1 MESHLEIDNATRSL
15 LKKPLGKLI
24 RKEKPLITDLL
35 EFIENPPKIVTV
47 GDVTTL
53 NILTVG
59 ISPSIAII
67 DKHAQRQPFLGAINY
82 LIGPSFK
89 TKAISNPSGCIS
101 YDALAHIKSSF
112 EDTTSSYFVVE
123 GEEDLLTLPSVAFSP
138 LDSIV
143 FYGQPNEGLVVI
155 QVDDHI
161 KNKSLEILK
170 KIGFQDEFL
179 I

>member
-1 MESHLEIDNATRSL
+1 MT
-15 LKKPLGKLI
+15 
-24 RKEKPLITDLL
+24 
-35 EFIENPPKIVTV
+35 
-47 GDVTTL
+47 
-53 NILTVG
+53 
-59 ISPSIAII
+59 
-67 DKHAQRQPFLGAINY
+67 
-82 LIGPSFK
+82 
-89 TKAISNPSGCIS
+89 
-101 YDALAHIKSSF
+101 HIKSSL

-138 LDSIV
+138 LGSIV